1 MLLSEVM
8 TRDVHTIHPDTTLEE
23 AAKKMK
29 QFDVGALPVA
39 DRDSLFGIV
48 TDRDITIRATAE
60 GRDPKRTKIRD
71 VITEDVVYAFED
83 QDVKEGA
90 RIMQDK
96 RIRRLLVVDRDKRL
110 VGIVSLGDLAVD
122 TDYKRVTAETLEA
135 VSEPAEPRR

>member
-1 MLLSEVM
+1 VLLSEVM
-8 TRDVHTIHPDTTLEE
+8 TRDVHIIHPDTTIED

-29 QFDVGALPVA
+29 QLDVGVLPVA
-39 DRDSLFGIV
+39 DKDNLFGIV

-60 GRDPKRTKIRD
+60 GRDPKRTTVRD

-83 QDVKEGA
+83 DDVKDGA
-90 RIMQDK
+90 RIMQEK
-96 RIRRLLVVDRDKRL
+96 QIRRLLVVDRDKRL

-122 TDYKRVTAETLEA
+122 TGFKRMTAETLQK

>member
-1 MLLSEVM
+1 VLLSEVM
-8 TRDVHTIHPDTTLEE
+8 TRDVHIIHPDTTVED
-23 AAKKMK
+23 AAKDMK

-39 DRDSLFGIV
+39 DRDRLFGIV

-60 GRDPKRTKIRD
+60 GRDPKRTKVRD

-96 RIRRLLVVDRDKRL
+96 QIRRLLVVDRDKRL

-122 TDYKRVTAETLEA
+122 TGYKRMTAETLEA